1 MGETELSSRKSGTGD
16 GSRGVLLSEY
26 KGLAL
31 EKSN

>member
-1 MGETELSSRKSGTGD
+1 MGETELSPRKSGIGD

-31 EKSN
+31 